1 MDSNEFWTGRLVSA
15 KSRLITDIIE
25 YCITYDILYGEE
37 FNADNAKFN
46 LAEIID
52 KALEMYITDN

>member
-1 MDSNEFWTGRLVSA
+1 MDANEFWTGRLVSA
-15 KSRLITDIIE
+15 RSRLITDIIE
-25 YCITYDILYGEE
+25 YCITYDILYDEE
-37 FNADNAKFN
+37 FNADKAKSN

>member
-1 MDSNEFWTGRLVSA
+1 MNSDEFWTGRLVSA

-25 YCITYDILYGEE
+25 FCLTYDILYDET
-37 FNADNAKFN
+37 FNADKVKCE
-46 LAEIID
+46 LSKMID